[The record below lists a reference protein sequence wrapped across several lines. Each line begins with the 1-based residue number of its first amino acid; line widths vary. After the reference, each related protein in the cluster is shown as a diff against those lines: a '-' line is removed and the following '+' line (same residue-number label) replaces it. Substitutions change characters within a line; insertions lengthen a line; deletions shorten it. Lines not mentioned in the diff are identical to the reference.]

1 MECIVREW
9 KIEDAAGLAEMLNN
23 KNILNNLRDGLPYP
37 YTKKDAEEYIIS
49 MLSADKT
56 KTFAFAIKVYC
67 DSWKTAY
74 QNLLPQTYLD
84 LLTVEDCTPDK
95 VSERDVVLVGYGSVL
110 GICHISEARDRDNK
124 AWGEVVAIYLLP
136 EIWGSGQ
143 GSELLRY
150 ALGKLKKNGFRNICL
165 WVMKGN
171 IRARKFYEKNGF
183 QISGNEREIEIAEC
197 RVSEVEYIYYG

>member
-1 MECIVREW
+1 MVLHNQE
-9 KIEDAAGLAEMLNN
+9 KDIEELLYSYVAAFLLQCRWFIERAISI
-23 KNILNNLRDGLPYP
+23 IL
-37 YTKKDAEEYIIS
+37 S
-49 MLSADKT
+49 
-56 KTFAFAIKVYC
+56 V
-67 DSWKTAY
+67 
-74 QNLLPQTYLD
+74 
-84 LLTVEDCTPDK
+84 
-95 VSERDVVLVGYGSVL
+95 VGYGSVL

-124 AWGEVVAIYLLP
+124 VWDEEYYRMSGRGQ

-183 QISGNEREIEIAEC
+183 QISGKEREIEIAEC

>member
-1 MECIVREW
+1 MYKIREAFQS
-9 KIEDAAGLAEMLNN
+9 DC
-23 KNILNNLRDGLPYP
+23 DG
-37 YTKKDAEEYIIS
+37 IG
-49 MLSADKT
+49 
-56 KTFAFAIKVYC
+56 KVYC

-84 LLTVEDCTPDK
+84 LLTVEDCIPDK
-95 VSERDVVLVGYGSVL
+95 VSERDVVLVGHGSVL
-110 GICHISEARDRDNK
+110 GM
-124 AWGEVVAIYLLP
+124 YLLP

>member
-1 MECIVREW
+1 MQCRW
-9 KIEDAAGLAEMLNN
+9 FIERAISI
-23 KNILNNLRDGLPYP
+23 IL
-37 YTKKDAEEYIIS
+37 S
-49 MLSADKT
+49 
-56 KTFAFAIKVYC
+56 V
-67 DSWKTAY
+67 
-74 QNLLPQTYLD
+74 
-84 LLTVEDCTPDK
+84 
-95 VSERDVVLVGYGSVL
+95 VGYGSVL

-124 AWGEVVAIYLLP
+124 VWGEVVAIYLLP

-183 QISGNEREIEIAEC
+183 QISGKEREIEIAEC
-197 RVSEVEYIYYG
+197 RVSEVE

>member
-1 MECIVREW
+1 MSRFPRW
-9 KIEDAAGLAEMLNN
+9 NIERAISI
-23 KNILNNLRDGLPYP
+23 IL
-37 YTKKDAEEYIIS
+37 S
-49 MLSADKT
+49 
-56 KTFAFAIKVYC
+56 V
-67 DSWKTAY
+67 
-74 QNLLPQTYLD
+74 
-84 LLTVEDCTPDK
+84 
-95 VSERDVVLVGYGSVL
+95 VGYGGVL

-124 AWGEVVAIYLLP
+124 VWGEVVAIYLLP

-183 QISGNEREIEIAEC
+183 QISGKEREIEIAEC

>member
-1 MECIVREW
+1 MHTRQCIRKRCCPW
-9 KIEDAAGLAEMLNN
+9 
-23 KNILNNLRDGLPYP
+23 
-37 YTKKDAEEYIIS
+37 
-49 MLSADKT
+49 
-56 KTFAFAIKVYC
+56 
-67 DSWKTAY
+67 
-74 QNLLPQTYLD
+74 
-84 LLTVEDCTPDK
+84 
-95 VSERDVVLVGYGSVL
+95 GYGSVL

-124 AWGEVVAIYLLP
+124 VWGEVVANYLLS

>member
-1 MECIVREW
+1 MVLHNQE
-9 KIEDAAGLAEMLNN
+9 
-23 KNILNNLRDGLPYP
+23 KNI
-37 YTKKDAEEYIIS
+37 EE
-49 MLSADKT
+49 
-56 KTFAFAIKVYC
+56 
-67 DSWKTAY
+67 
-74 QNLLPQTYLD
+74 LLY
-84 LLTVEDCTPDK
+84 
-95 VSERDVVLVGYGSVL
+95 SY
-110 GICHISEARDRDNK
+110 
-124 AWGEVVAIYLLP
+124 VVAIYLLP

-183 QISGNEREIEIAEC
+183 QISGKEREIEIAEC